1 MLVDDEPITIQPPG
15 AGTPSLR
22 GVGTQHPE
30 VPRGPLLKMRGLGLC
45 KAPWGMGTQALRAA
59 CARGLWGPGPGRGS
73 ARENVVGLLPL
84 KQRNR
89 LSLPADRLL
98 PEAGGMEGPVLSFSL
113 PVSAVGE
120 NSCFEGRR
128 GCGQDVPGKQ
138 EASILLSARLLR
150 AEGPGAHL
158 LSRPFLSL
166 EEGCWTRS

>member
-1 MLVDDEPITIQPPG
+1 
-15 AGTPSLR
+15 
-22 GVGTQHPE
+22 
-30 VPRGPLLKMRGLGLC
+30 
-45 KAPWGMGTQALRAA
+45 
-59 CARGLWGPGPGRGS
+59 
-73 ARENVVGLLPL
+73 
-84 KQRNR
+84 
-89 LSLPADRLL
+89 
-98 PEAGGMEGPVLSFSL
+98 MEGPVLSFSL

-138 EASILLSARLLR
+138 EASILLSAQLLR